1 LRRYWFEQ
9 LRTIATSAGDVVFVG
24 LTQALAREP
33 ATVPESLGS
42 GWKRIVEQA
51 VSPTIARHPAV

>member
-1 LRRYWFEQ
+1 M
-9 LRTIATSAGDVVFVG
+9 SG

-51 VSPTIARHPAV
+51 VEPRTAETHSG